1 MGAIEDL
8 RAKVAEATARAD
20 AAVKAGDE
28 AAEQRAVEDESAAQG
43 ALVVELERVGKLT
56 GKRLERA
63 ARAAAFG
70 GGYQI
75 GHFDVGSRLPQLDP
89 AKLPAGG
96 VVLFRSPALDVR
108 KRNEAETMDGSG
120 VDAADAA
127 INLITACTLAP
138 AFDKADP
145 AGAIAYRRFWE
156 QEGRGI
162 VTLAAVEIARL
173 GGFQLAAF
181 QRASK

>member
-1 MGAIEDL
+1 V
-8 RAKVAEATARAD
+8 AKVEDIRARLAAATAAAD
-20 AAVKAGDE
+20 KAQTDGDE
-28 AAEQRAVEDESAAQG
+28 AAEQRAVDDEAAAQ
-43 ALVVELERVGKLT
+43 AELAVELERAGKLS

-63 ARAAAFG
+63 GRAAALA

-75 GHFDVGSRLPQLDP
+75 GFFDIASRLPQLAE
-89 AKLPAGG
+89 AKLPAP
-96 VVLFRSPALDVR
+96 VVLFRSPSVEVR
-108 KRNEAETMDGSG
+108 KRNELETMDGSG

-127 INLITACTLAP
+127 INLICACTIAP
-138 AFDKADP
+138 DFGGKD
-145 AGAIAYRRFWE
+145 IAYRAFWE
-156 QEGRGI
+156 STGRGI